1 MIKQELR
8 QRIRSQKRSM
18 SLDEIEKK
26 SERIFEKLENLK
38 IWKEMELVYS
48 YVSYNQEVQTAKRME
63 QWMATGKRIAVP
75 KVVGEDIRFYE
86 IESMN
91 QLQKGY
97 QNILEPNSE
106 KIVEGEAGIVLMPGL
121 AFDRSPHR
129 LGYGGG
135 FYDRYLQRW
144 KGTSLTKIALCYS
157 YQLLEAIPFEE
168 HDYQMDVILT
178 EKEWIKKQ

>member
-1 MIKQELR
+1 MTKQELR
-8 QRIRSQKRSM
+8 QWIRSQKRSM

-48 YVSYNQEVQTAKRME
+48 YVSYNQEVQTVKRME
-63 QWMATGKRIAVP
+63 HWLSKGKRIAVP
-75 KVVGEDIRFYE
+75 KVVGEDIQFYE

-91 QLQKGY
+91 QLRKGY
-97 QNILEPNSE
+97 QNILEPVSE
-106 KIVEGEAGIVLMPGL
+106 KLVEDEAGIVLMPGL
-121 AFDRSPHR
+121 AFDRSYHR

-144 KGTSLTKIALCYS
+144 ERIPLTKIALCYS
-157 YQLLEAIPFEE
+157 YQLLDVVPFEV
-168 HDYQMDVILT
+168 HDYQMDIILT
-178 EKEWIKKQ
+178 EKEQI